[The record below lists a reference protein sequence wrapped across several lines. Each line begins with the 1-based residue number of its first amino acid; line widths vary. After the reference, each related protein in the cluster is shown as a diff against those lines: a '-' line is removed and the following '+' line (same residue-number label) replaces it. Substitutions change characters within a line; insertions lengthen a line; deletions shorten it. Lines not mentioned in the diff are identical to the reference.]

1 MLKKYTVEG
10 MTCNHC
16 VHHVT
21 VALSEVEGVKDVK
34 VSLAEKSALV
44 NSDDTVTFET
54 WIRRACRSAPS
65 QQTSLLG
72 HRDLQFFCEPAD
84 VDRPTLHAAS
94 L

>member
-21 VALSEVEGVKDVK
+21 TALSEVEGVKDVK

-44 NSDDTVTFET
+44 NSDDRVQFE
-54 WIRRACRSAPS
+54 
-65 QQTSLLG
+65 SLK
-72 HRDLQFFCEPAD
+72 
-84 VDRPTLHAAS
+84 AAVVEAGYE
-94 L
+94 LVG

>member
-21 VALSEVEGVKDVK
+21 MALSEVEGVKDVK

-44 NSDDTVTFET
+44 NSEDNVQFET
-54 WIRRACRSAPS
+54 
-65 QQTSLLG
+65 LK
-72 HRDLQFFCEPAD
+72 
-84 VDRPTLHAAS
+84 AAVEEAGYK
-94 L
+94 LVG